1 MLRSWLRDG
10 LLLSMGELWTCVLTK
25 TAKYSRYSSY
35 TGKKWQGR
43 RRAITPAFHFKILEQ
58 FVEVFDRNSNI
69 LVEIIGK
76 NKPTD
81 PVDVFPLVTL
91 AALDIICGKAYVPF

>member
-10 LLLSMGELWTCVLTK
+10 LLLSMG
-25 TAKYSRYSSY
+25 
-35 TGKKWQGR
+35 KKWLGR

-69 LVEIIGK
+69 LVEIIKAKGP
-76 NKPTD
+76 NE
-81 PVDVFPLVTL
+81 PVDVFPLITL
-91 AALDIICGKAYVPF
+91 AALDIICGGSQTLSSHSFLNSLLFVL